1 MKDML
6 ENAIIVAANAH
17 KGQTD
22 KGGQPYIL
30 HPIRVMFGC
39 KSLEEKTVAM
49 LHDALEDTPLT
60 AADLTDAGFPSEV
73 VEAVVCLTKEE
84 GEEYDTYIERVCMNR
99 LAALVKLADLSDN
112 MDLKRLPE
120 PTERDFRRLE
130 RYVRAKRRI
139 AQALEE

>member
-60 AADLTDAGFPSEV
+60 AADLTDTGFPSEV

-112 MDLKRLPE
+112 MDLRRLPE

-130 RYVRAKRRI
+130 RYVRAERRI

>member
-112 MDLKRLPE
+112 MDLKRLLE

>member
-60 AADLTDAGFPSEV
+60 AADLTDTGFPSEV